1 MNMDYKEKLE
11 SYFKAFSNKDIDT
24 LSQMFSDDVT
34 LVDWENN
41 VSGKSDVLEVN
52 KKIFDSSPQIS
63 VTPIQYYESDKSYA
77 IKIEV
82 EISDP
87 NDSDTDEEDEF
98 IMSVLDIISFD
109 DEGLIKSVEA
119 YLR

>member
-11 SYFKAFSNKDIDT
+11 NYFKAFSNKDVDA
-24 LSQMFSDDVT
+24 LSKMLSNDVT
-34 LVDWENN
+34 LIDWENN
-41 VSGKSDVLEVN
+41 ASGKTDVLEVN

-87 NDSDTDEEDEF
+87 NDSDSVIEDEF
-98 IMSVLDIISFD
+98 VMSVLDIISFD
-109 DEGLIKSVEA
+109 DDGLIKSVEA